1 MTASVRKIR
10 LLSSVAPFLAVGFI
24 SPALAQTGGPAS
36 GTTMEP
42 PTAVAP
48 ADTTTAQQ
56 PAGKGAGGL
65 QDIIV
70 TARRTN
76 EKLQTTPVAVTAL
89 NNQML
94 LTKQI
99 AAVTD
104 LARSTPALSIGT
116 GGTGPASIVYLA
128 IRGEA
133 QNSPNSF
140 SDNAVGIY
148 IDGVYVGR
156 PLVGNLG
163 FLDMASAEI
172 LRGPQGTLFGRNTTA
187 GALNLT
193 TAQPTDKFEGYVK
206 AGVGNFDQRVAE
218 AVVNVP
224 MTSDLSA
231 RFAGRYDKHGG
242 YFPNPYLGHAQGDV
256 AGEYYGRGTIKWAP
270 NSLPVTLTVSG
281 DYTHYRDHGNAN
293 SVAAINPTGPLAT
306 FSGLSAAGV
315 PGFTGV
321 NQPGAAPI
329 TQFIGTQFPHTDPI
343 ASNSWRDTYGH
354 PTTGDPEIDNLANFN
369 SAGSATANLVVDLGS
384 VTVKS
389 ITGYR
394 LSDTGDSLDLTG
406 TPTSGGAF
414 ASEYKQHQFS
424 EELQVSGKIGRLDYI
439 GGLYYFREAGNERS
453 DSYIFYNTPFGTR
466 NRNFADFVSSSKG
479 AYAQVNYHVTDALRL
494 TGGIRYTWDSRFI
507 DRHGVVDFTVPDPIC
522 AVGANS
528 GKPASVAECTAPSKA
543 KFHYPAWTAGADYK
557 LSSDVFAYVKTS
569 GASLSGGFNARPV
582 PSFASISFKPEA
594 VRDVEGGFKGEF
606 FNRHLRTNV
615 AVFYAWQKDVQRI
628 VNTVFGTPPTLSQY
642 VSNDGKVHTYGVE
655 FEGTVIPWKGM
666 AIDGS
671 FAYLHARYVK
681 GSRIESE
688 LNSAGALVEVDRSGE
703 PITQAPKWTAS
714 IGATQ
719 TFEFE
724 SGKLSLHADYSYI
737 SSRYFDSATAADA
750 AQEPVVAIENEASKI
765 KAYGLV
771 NGTITFAFRGGLEF
785 SIWGKNLTNKPW
797 YTNVFNSYT
806 GLGATTQFQGAPRT
820 YGGTAA
826 IHF

>member
-1 MTASVRKIR
+1 MKASTHRIR
-10 LLSSVAPFLAVGFI
+10 LLSTIAPLVAVGI
-24 SPALAQTGGPAS
+24 AVPAYAQSGGPAS
-36 GTTMEP
+36 GTTLEP

-48 ADTTTAQQ
+48 VDTTTASQ
-56 PAGKGAGGL
+56 PNSHTSTGL

-89 NNQML
+89 NNQTL
-94 LTKQI
+94 LTRQI
-99 AAVTD
+99 AEVTD
-104 LARSTPALSIGT
+104 LARATPALSIGT

-206 AGVGNFDQRVAE
+206 AGVGSFDQRVGE

-224 MTSDLSA
+224 LTSDLSA
-231 RFAGRYDKHGG
+231 RFAGRYDKHAG

-256 AGEYYGRGTIKWAP
+256 AGEYYGRGTVKWAP

-281 DYTHYRDHGNAN
+281 DYTHYRDHGNA
-293 SVAAINPTGPLAT
+293 SSISAINPNGALAQ
-306 FSGLSAAGV
+306 FSALSAAGV

-329 TQFIGTQFPHTDPI
+329 TQFIGSEFPHTGAI
-343 ASNSWRDTYGH
+343 ASNSYRDTYGH

-369 SAGSATANLVVDLGS
+369 SAGSATANLVVDLGD
-384 VTVKS
+384 VTLKS
-389 ITGYR
+389 ISGYR

-414 ASEYKQHQFS
+414 VSEYKQHQVS
-424 EELQVSGKIGRLDYI
+424 EELQVSGKLGKLDYI

-453 DSYIFYNTPFGTR
+453 DSVIFYNTPFVTHS
-466 NRNFADFVSSSKG
+466 RNFANFVSSSKG
-479 AYAQVNYHVTDALRL
+479 AYAQVNYHITDALRV

-507 DRHGVVDFTVPDPIC
+507 DRHGLVDFTVPDPIC
-522 AVGANS
+522 AVGVNA
-528 GKPASVAECTAPSKA
+528 GKPTSTADCTAPSKA
-543 KFHYPAWTAGADYK
+543 NFHYPAWTGGIDYK

-594 VRDVEGGFKGEF
+594 VRDLEGGFKGEF

-642 VSNDGKVHTYGVE
+642 VSNDGKVHTYGLE
-655 FEGTVIPWKGM
+655 FEGTLLPWKGM
-666 AIDGS
+666 AIDTS

-688 LNSAGALVEVDRSGE
+688 LNSAGALVSVDRSGE
-703 PITQAPKWTAS
+703 PITEAPKWTAS
-714 IGATQ
+714 VGGTQ
-719 TFEFE
+719 SFDLP

-750 AQEPVVAIENEASKI
+750 GQAAEIAIENEASKI
-765 KAYGLV
+765 RAYGLV
-771 NGTITFAFRGGLEF
+771 NGTITFAFHDGLEF
-785 SIWGKNLTNKPW
+785 SLWGKNLTNKPW
-797 YTNVFNSYT
+797 FTNVFNSYT
-806 GLGATTQFQGAPRT
+806 GLGVTTQFQGAPRT